1 MKVVIVG
8 GVAGGASAAA
18 RIRRLDEFAEIVV
31 FERTDFISYANCGLP
46 YYIGGVIEDEE
57 ALFLQTPQRF
67 WERFNIKV
75 RVRHEVIAIDST
87 QKTVTVYSSD
97 TKTTYEERYD
107 KLLLSPGAK
116 PAIPAIPGI
125 ENNKI
130 FTLRTVEDTL
140 AIKAFLDRHSCRN
153 ITIIG
158 GGFIG
163 LEMAENL
170 VKKQRNVTIIEAS
183 DHLLGPLDSDMASIV
198 HSVVRNHNIHLMLQ
212 SKVIGFEQIGKD
224 LFIQTADHQ
233 TIRADMVLLAIGV
246 IPDTK
251 LAQTANLELGIKG
264 SIVVDEQM
272 RTSVTDI
279 YAVGDAVE
287 IKHAISGQ
295 KTLIQLAGPANKQG
309 RIAADNICGIASK
322 YPGAQGTSVL
332 KFFDWT
338 IASTGINERQAKEA
352 KSNYDRIVL
361 SPLSH
366 AGYYPGAT
374 TMTIKVLYDRSTLH
388 ILGAQIIGKD
398 GVDKRIDVLA
408 TAMKAGLKGPELAE
422 LDLAYAPPYASA
434 KDPIHFIGYMIENIA
449 TGKVKQFHYEEID
462 SLKQKDV
469 TLLDTRTISEYKSGN
484 IDGSIHIPLDELRQ
498 KMAQIPKDKP
508 VYILCH
514 SGLRSYLAC
523 RILMQNGYDCYNL
536 SGGYRFYEMIVKGKK
551 QPENTLACGIPK
563 EELQ

>member
-75 RVRHEVIAIDST
+75 RVRHEVIAIDPT

-97 TKTTYEERYD
+97 TKTTYEEQYD

-116 PAIPAIPGI
+116 PAIPAVPGI

-224 LFIQTADHQ
+224 LFIQTADQQ
-233 TIRADMVLLAIGV
+233 TIQADMVLLCIGV
-246 IPDTK
+246 ILDTK

-536 SGGYRFYEMIVKGKK
+536 SGGYRFYEIIVKGKK
-551 QPENTLACGIPK
+551 QPESTLACGIPK

>member
-75 RVRHEVIAIDST
+75 RVRHEVIAIDPT

-224 LFIQTADHQ
+224 LFIQTADQQ
-233 TIRADMVLLAIGV
+233 TIQADMVLLAIGV

-338 IASTGINERQAKEA
+338 IASTGMNERQAKEA

-536 SGGYRFYEMIVKGKK
+536 SGGYRFYEIIVKGKK
-551 QPENTLACGIPK
+551 QPESTLACGIPK

>member
-75 RVRHEVIAIDST
+75 RVRHEVIAIDPT

-97 TKTTYEERYD
+97 TKTTYEEQYD

-140 AIKAFLDRHSCRN
+140 AIKAFLNRHSCRN

-338 IASTGINERQAKEA
+338 IASTGMNERQAKEA

-462 SLKQKDV
+462 RLDQKAV

-551 QPENTLACGIPK
+551 QPESTLACGIPK

>member
-75 RVRHEVIAIDST
+75 RVRHEVIAIDPT

-97 TKTTYEERYD
+97 TKTTYEEQYD

-116 PAIPAIPGI
+116 PAIPAVPGI

-338 IASTGINERQAKEA
+338 IASTGMNERQAKESQ
-352 KSNYDRIVL
+352 SNYDRIVL

-434 KDPIHFIGYMIENIA
+434 KDPIHFIGYMIENIT

>member
-75 RVRHEVIAIDST
+75 RVRHEVIAIDPT

-140 AIKAFLDRHSCRN
+140 AIKAFLDRHFCRN

-183 DHLLGPLDSDMASIV
+183 DHLLGPLDPDMASLV

-212 SKVIGFEQIGKD
+212 SKVIGFEQIGND
-224 LFIQTADHQ
+224 LFIQTADQQ
-233 TIRADMVLLAIGV
+233 TIQADMVLLCIGV

-338 IASTGINERQAKEA
+338 IASTGMNERQAKEA

-462 SLKQKDV
+462 SLKQKGV

-551 QPENTLACGIPK
+551 QSENTLACGIPK

>member
-116 PAIPAIPGI
+116 PAIPAVPGI

-338 IASTGINERQAKEA
+338 IASTGMNERQAKESQ
-352 KSNYDRIVL
+352 SNYDRIVL

-434 KDPIHFIGYMIENIA
+434 KDPIHFIGYMIENIT

>member
-75 RVRHEVIAIDST
+75 RVRHEVIAIDPT

-97 TKTTYEERYD
+97 TKTTYEEQYD

-116 PAIPAIPGI
+116 PAIPAVPGI

-224 LFIQTADHQ
+224 LFIQTADQQ
-233 TIRADMVLLAIGV
+233 TIQADMVLLCIGV

-462 SLKQKDV
+462 SLKQKGV
-469 TLLDTRTISEYKSGN
+469 TLLDTRTISKYKSGN

>member
-75 RVRHEVIAIDST
+75 RVRHEVIAIDPT

-97 TKTTYEERYD
+97 TKTTYEEQYD

-116 PAIPAIPGI
+116 PAIPAVPGI

-224 LFIQTADHQ
+224 LFIQTADQQ
-233 TIRADMVLLAIGV
+233 TIQADMVLLCIGV
-246 IPDTK
+246 ILDTK

-338 IASTGINERQAKEA
+338 IASTGMNERQAKEA

-398 GVDKRIDVLA
+398 GVDKRIDILA

-434 KDPIHFIGYMIENIA
+434 KDPIHFIGYMIENIT

>member
-75 RVRHEVIAIDST
+75 RVRHEVIAIDPT

-97 TKTTYEERYD
+97 TKTTYEEQYD

-116 PAIPAIPGI
+116 PAIPAVPGI

-224 LFIQTADHQ
+224 LFIQTADQQ
-233 TIRADMVLLAIGV
+233 TIQADMVLLCIGV
-246 IPDTK
+246 ILDTK

-338 IASTGINERQAKEA
+338 IASTGMNERQAKEA

-462 SLKQKDV
+462 SLKQKGV

>member
-75 RVRHEVIAIDST
+75 RVRHEVIAIDPT

-224 LFIQTADHQ
+224 LFIQTADQQ
-233 TIRADMVLLAIGV
+233 TIQADMVLLAIGV

-338 IASTGINERQAKEA
+338 IASTGMNERQAKEA

>member
-75 RVRHEVIAIDST
+75 RVRHEVIAIDPT

-97 TKTTYEERYD
+97 TKTTYEEQYD

-116 PAIPAIPGI
+116 PAIPAVPGI

-224 LFIQTADHQ
+224 LFIQTADQQ
-233 TIRADMVLLAIGV
+233 TIQADMVLLAIGV

-338 IASTGINERQAKEA
+338 IASTGMNERQAKEA

-536 SGGYRFYEMIVKGKK
+536 SGGYRFYEIIVKGKK
-551 QPENTLACGIPK
+551 QPESTLACGIPK

>member
-75 RVRHEVIAIDST
+75 RVRHEVIAIDPT

-97 TKTTYEERYD
+97 TKTTYEEQYD

-116 PAIPAIPGI
+116 PAIPAVPGI

-224 LFIQTADHQ
+224 LFIQTADQQ
-233 TIRADMVLLAIGV
+233 TIQADMVLLCIGV
-246 IPDTK
+246 ILDTK

-434 KDPIHFIGYMIENIA
+434 KDPIHFIGYMIENIT

>member
-75 RVRHEVIAIDST
+75 RVRHEVIAIDPT

-97 TKTTYEERYD
+97 TKTTYEEQYD

-116 PAIPAIPGI
+116 PAIPAVPGI

-233 TIRADMVLLAIGV
+233 TIQADMVLLAIGV

-408 TAMKAGLKGPELAE
+408 TAMKTGLKGPELAE

-434 KDPIHFIGYMIENIA
+434 KDPIHFIGYIIENIA

-536 SGGYRFYEMIVKGKK
+536 SGGYRFYEIIVKGKK
-551 QPENTLACGIPK
+551 QPESTLACGIPK

>member
-75 RVRHEVIAIDST
+75 RVRHEVIAIDPT

-97 TKTTYEERYD
+97 TKTTYEEQYD

-116 PAIPAIPGI
+116 PAIPAVPGI

-224 LFIQTADHQ
+224 LFIQTADQQ
-233 TIRADMVLLAIGV
+233 TIQADMVLLCIGV
-246 IPDTK
+246 ILDTK

-374 TMTIKVLYDRSTLH
+374 TMTIKVLYDRSTPH
-388 ILGAQIIGKD
+388 NLGAQIIGKD

-408 TAMKAGLKGPELAE
+408 PAMKAGLKGPELAE

-462 SLKQKDV
+462 SLKQKGV